1 MVYFTQ
7 DSVPAARAALSVS
20 EAGFWHDIRDGRPIS
35 QLKRPTFGFRVK
47 QYFKSKSPLQSE
59 FLPGMQGRVLHR
71 KNLNVQPA
79 GKYALTW
86 YANIL
91 GQGPLVSVEVDDLW
105 DAEGN
110 QLRDY
115 LHEDLIEIGTE
126 LYGNWKID
134 VCNIPRTQSNF
145 TDKEQELF
153 DNPNYQYLARGIST
167 FLRKLAAT
175 KPDCMPQDNYD
186 RLGGASGNKVPW
198 ITLKVLNGVEKAG
211 LLSVLNNPEF
221 TIKDIRA
228 NANLD
233 CQTLAAKDEPGF
245 YLRVYTKPIPGQSK
259 GHGSFYV
266 GQAKDLHNR
275 FLGWSRPGQA
285 HEDLIQ
291 DPTVSK
297 EMLAICRV
305 DMAFYQDHKY
315 IVEQLFTS
323 LFQTYKQAILG
334 RTVNSGDVQ
343 TNYSIKNCADLD
355 KIATASANDSGWA
368 GAVRRISFWQD
379 SFSTC
384 EGLNYQSPI
393 GEAPP
398 FEPIGWLQNHKYVPD
413 PDNPG
418 KGKSILISNFTREKP
433 KKMQIQVPGTK
444 SASKSLSFIVWDLH
458 SENKNYALR
467 MSRTDGVEW
476 PAENTF
482 YNITFEVRLDW
493 KPHPYSWARLPL
505 IGPFKDWDR
514 ANSWAIVI
522 EWVDKSGQNRQRYL
536 HCERPYMTLAEDSD
550 AAIQPYA
557 RGIEVSDPDRII
569 ICWLTSISQVIHWL
583 FNERI
588 PSGQQYEWLQVPPMA
603 AIKVIKHD
611 TVRQMITF
619 EAGKAVTA
627 TAPIPCSRRAPD
639 RIKADM
645 EGLGEHGDFKLQNVG
660 LTLDQA
666 RKATPGKW
674 GSRTKCD
681 CCMFFA
687 RSAGPGPCTVED
699 GNIVCESCLKIF
711 GRPFCSWTLGIP
723 SVSRR
728 ATDLGNSFGELA
740 AQGDTVNALR
750 RTALHGLEGSR
761 DEAML
766 AGDAQIISVV
776 QDEEDELDAVKG
788 EVHEV

>member
-59 FLPGMQGRVLHR
+59 FLP
-71 KNLNVQPA
+71 
-79 GKYALTW
+79 
-86 YANIL
+86 

-467 MSRTDGVEW
+467 MSRTLPKNFSSDGVEW

-557 RGIEVSDPDRII
+557 RGIE
-569 ICWLTSISQVIHWL
+569 VIHWL

-674 GSRTKCD
+674 
-681 CCMFFA
+681 
-687 RSAGPGPCTVED
+687 
-699 GNIVCESCLKIF
+699 
-711 GRPFCSWTLGIP
+711 
-723 SVSRR
+723 
-728 ATDLGNSFGELA
+728 DLGNSFGELA